1 MSAHPIAYHRPHE
14 ISEALTLLQRPDA
27 RPLAGGVW
35 LLARPF
41 KGEAI
46 DLQELGLNQINEN
59 ESGALTVGATTR
71 LTDLDAFLAAEE
83 NGNSGPHPLLREAI
97 RRAGPNTRRNAATL
111 GGVIA
116 SRLPDSELLAVLL
129 LLDAQM
135 ISQRPDAT
143 ATLSLADYL
152 AAPERSEG
160 LITAVTIP
168 MPPGA
173 GELAR
178 VARTPADDPIVAVV
192 CWRSEDGPIALAAV
206 GASVRP
212 CRLTNAEQILQAGL
226 TPETVE
232 QAAAAA
238 KAAVDHPGDFRGDAA
253 YRGEMTA
260 VLIRRLLTRLH
271 PN

>member
-1 MSAHPIAYHRPHE
+1 MSAHPIAYHRPRE
-14 ISEALTLLQRPDA
+14 MAEALNLLQRPDA

-41 KGEAI
+41 KGEAV

-71 LTDLDAFLAAEE
+71 LADLNAFLAAEE

-129 LLDAQM
+129 LLDAQ
-135 ISQRPDAT
+135 IVVQRPET
-143 ATLSLADYL
+143 ADTFSLADYL
-152 AAPERSEG
+152 DAPERPEG

-168 MPPGA
+168 MLPGA

-192 CWRSEDGPIALAAV
+192 CWRPEGGPVALAAV
-206 GASVRP
+206 GASERP
-212 CRLTNAEQILQAGL
+212 CRLISAEQILQAGL

-232 QAAAAA
+232 QAAVAAQ
-238 KAAVDHPGDFRGDAA
+238 AAVNHPGDFRGDAA

-260 VLIRRLLTRLH
+260 VFTRRLLTSLL